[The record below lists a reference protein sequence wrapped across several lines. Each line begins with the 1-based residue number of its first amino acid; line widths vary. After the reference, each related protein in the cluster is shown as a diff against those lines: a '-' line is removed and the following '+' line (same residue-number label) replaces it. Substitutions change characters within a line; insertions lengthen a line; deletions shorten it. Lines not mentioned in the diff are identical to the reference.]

1 MARWLDPA
9 VYGAFSTAYA
19 AFLLFAT
26 LHTALWIEPMLVYGS
41 GRFRDAFGAYQK
53 IVIRYHWFFTAL
65 PFGIFLVLGIGL
77 EAFGQEALA
86 LSFLSLALAAP
97 AILYLWVVRSG
108 VYVVLEPRF
117 AALGGGFYLLIYF
130 ISTFFFYRLGLL
142 NEVTAF
148 LAMGAA
154 AFLAAEGLR
163 LRLKTHTDRPV
174 DPKEVRMLHWSYGRW
189 SLLAGLFSW
198 VPGNIYYIILPAF
211 HGLEAAAQFKAL
223 MNLLMPILHFN
234 SGFSQLLVP
243 GMVRARGAIGRFVR
257 VSLTVICSFAM
268 LYWVLLVGMGR
279 RVMGWLY
286 GGRYLE
292 VSVWLPW
299 LGLLPFLVAIIFVT
313 GALLRAQERS
323 KAVAL
328 GSGLV
333 AGFAATAGV
342 ALVWGWGL
350 DGAVG
355 ATLLTETFS
364 AVIFLWLSKGEKRKW
379 E

>member
-19 AFLLFAT
+19 ALLFFAT
-26 LHTALWIEPMLVYGS
+26 LHTALWVEPMLVYGS
-41 GRFRDAFGAYQK
+41 GRYRDAFGAYQK
-53 IVIRYHWFFTAL
+53 IVIRYHWFFTL
-65 PFGIFLVLGIGL
+65 PSFGTFLVLGIGL
-77 EAFGQEALA
+77 GIFGQKVLA
-86 LSFLSLALAAP
+86 MSFLSLALAAP
-97 AILYLWVVRSG
+97 AILYLWVIRSG

-117 AALGGGFYLLIYF
+117 AAFGGGFYLFIYF
-130 ISTFFFYRLGLL
+130 VSTFFFYRLGLL

-148 LAMGAA
+148 LAMGVA

-163 LRLKTHTDRPV
+163 LRLRTHTDRVV
-174 DPKEVRMLHWSYGRW
+174 DPKEVWTLHWSYGRW

-198 VPGNIYYIILPAF
+198 VPGNLYYIILPAF
-211 HGLEAAAQFKAL
+211 HGLEAAAQFRAL

-234 SGFSQLLVP
+234 SGLSQLLVP
-243 GMVRARGAIGRFVR
+243 GMVRARGAMGRFAR
-257 VSLTVICSFAM
+257 VSLTVIFGFA
-268 LYWVLLVGMGR
+268 LVYWVLLVGVGR

-292 VSVWLPW
+292 ASVWLPW
-299 LGLLPFLVAIIFVT
+299 LGLLPFVVAIVFVT
-313 GALLRAQERS
+313 GSLLRAQERS

-333 AGFAATAGV
+333 AGFAATAGS
-342 ALVWGWGL
+342 ALVWRWGL
-350 DGAVG
+350 DGAIG

-364 AVIFLWLSKGEKRKW
+364 AIIFLWLSKGGKRG
-379 E
+379 